1 MLKLNLSIISVLEKF
16 RRVELAAETKW
27 LLRSKDT
34 ATHHSVKA
42 DTDVICV
49 FVPLT

>member
-16 RRVELAAETKW
+16 RRVGLAAETKW

-34 ATHHSVKA
+34 ATHCSVKA
-42 DTDVICV
+42 DTDAIRV

>member
-16 RRVELAAETKW
+16 RRVELAVETKW
-27 LLRSKDT
+27 LLRFKDT

-42 DTDVICV
+42 NTDVIRV